1 MSSEGIFGDSWDP
14 SVGVIE
20 MNTPRMLDGPTIT
33 ILIGIAL
40 GLVALGSL
48 FVGPK

>member
-1 MSSEGIFGDSWDP
+1 
-14 SVGVIE
+14 
-20 MNTPRMLDGPTIT
+20 MNKPRKLDGPTIT

>member
-1 MSSEGIFGDSWDP
+1 
-14 SVGVIE
+14 VGVIE
-20 MNTPRMLDGPTIT
+20 MNTPRRLDGPTIT

-40 GLVALGSL
+40 AFVALGSL